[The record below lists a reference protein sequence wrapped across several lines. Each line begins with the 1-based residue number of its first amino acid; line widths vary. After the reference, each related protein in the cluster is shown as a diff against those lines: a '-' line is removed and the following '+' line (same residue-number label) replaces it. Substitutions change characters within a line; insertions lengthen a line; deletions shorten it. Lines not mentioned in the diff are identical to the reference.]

1 MKKHSIKTAVSLE
14 EVGHG
19 KTVPKA
25 GWLKEMWRKW
35 PGDEPIEEFL
45 AMLEGDA
52 KRRARRAR
60 NKDAPKSGGR
70 KR

>member
-1 MKKHSIKTAVSLE
+1 MSVDLGRNTQ
-14 EVGHG
+14 
-19 KTVPKA
+19 
-25 GWLKEMWRKW
+25 